1 MLDYSEE
8 MNDLTYMYYNLLRQY
23 NLTSTLNLNANVR
36 LGIPSSAW
44 LFGVSPPAKSLV
56 CWREP
61 HIHRERAQIQSI
73 IMYLPTRSVKA

>member
-8 MNDLTYMYYNLLRQY
+8 INGLTYIYYNPLRQY
-23 NLTSTLNLNANVR
+23 NLTSTLNLNADLQ

-44 LFGVSPPAKSLV
+44 LFGVSPPAKSLA

-61 HIHRERAQIQSI
+61 HTHPEQAQIQSI